1 MAFENEIKEFS
12 KEIKSKKEHIDSEET
27 TKIALIIPFLRLMG
41 YDTANPAEVRAE
53 YTADI
58 GTKQGEKVDIAI
70 LEEGQPLVF
79 IECKQAN
86 SELTNKHISQLYR
99 YFSITDIQIGIL
111 TNGIQYKFFTT
122 GEDNSRMAEKPFLD
136 VDLENLTKKDIKEL
150 EKFIKT
156 NFDVSEIVTRADY
169 LKYRNLTKKALLD
182 EFDDPSDEF
191 IKAIGKQVYD
201 GILTPRIKEKIGTI
215 ISSVIVEIINEKV
228 EKRLADAMDN
238 AGKEDNLSP
247 VKEED
252 LEEDISNDNVDDDVV
267 TTDEELEA
275 LYIIKAIASDVTDS
289 ERIAIRDRKD
299 YCNILLDDH
308 KNYPIVRLHFNYKN
322 ILRIELFD
330 KVEKGHSGMK
340 MGDKVDIEKVSDI
353 YDYKERILNIIKKY
367 IEVRSKKE

>member
-27 TKIALIIPFLRLMG
+27 TKIALIMPFLRLMG
-41 YDTANPAEVRAE
+41 YDTTNPAEVRAE

-70 LEEGQPLVF
+70 LEDNTPLIF

-111 TNGIQYKFFTT
+111 TNGVQYKFFTT

-191 IKAIGKQVYD
+191 VKAIGKQVYD

-238 AGKEDNLSP
+238 AGKEDKPAS
-247 VKEED
+247 VEED
-252 LEEDISNDNVDDDVV
+252 VLEEVASDDVDDEIV

-275 LYIIKAIASDVTDS
+275 FYIIKSIASDVTDS

-340 MGDKVDIEKVSDI
+340 IGDKVDIEKVSDI
-353 YDYKERILNIIKKY
+353 YDYKERILNIINEY
-367 IEVRSKKE
+367 LEVRDKK